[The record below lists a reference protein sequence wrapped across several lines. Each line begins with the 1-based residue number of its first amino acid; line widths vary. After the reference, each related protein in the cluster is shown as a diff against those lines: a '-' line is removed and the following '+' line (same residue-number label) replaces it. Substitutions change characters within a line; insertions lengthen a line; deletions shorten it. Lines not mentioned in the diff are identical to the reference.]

1 MGKQLTTGKITN
13 VGWESKEDV
22 LALSKNPKQW
32 RECSMEKKLQL
43 PIGMENT
50 KINLKQNKETRPH
63 KRLV

>member
-1 MGKQLTTGKITN
+1 
-13 VGWESKEDV
+13 
-22 LALSKNPKQW
+22 
-32 RECSMEKKLQL
+32 MEKKLQL